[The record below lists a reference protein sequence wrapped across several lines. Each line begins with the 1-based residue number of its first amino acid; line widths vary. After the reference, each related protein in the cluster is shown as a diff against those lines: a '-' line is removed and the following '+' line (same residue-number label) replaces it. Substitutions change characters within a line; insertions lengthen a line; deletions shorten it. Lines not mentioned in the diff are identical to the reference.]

1 MAESDTSWHHIS
13 GPQID
18 STAAREKLYTI
29 LALFLASP
37 GIAEECDD
45 HVGCP
50 FRSLLDDHEKQLI
63 TRLLIE
69 AAVLIRLKDDLFKQQ
84 HGITSGAYN
93 KHVGFLFSPSKNSDA
108 VDLNLRASCNKI
120 IHAKLLNFD
129 VNHENPVYS
138 RHLNPTVYLHG
149 VYKKVPW
156 YAELNIKLWVA
167 EASTLFP

>member
-1 MAESDTSWHHIS
+1 MAGLW
-13 GPQID
+13 GPAQ
-18 STAAREKLYTI
+18 
-29 LALFLASP
+29 
-37 GIAEECDD
+37 
-45 HVGCP
+45 
-50 FRSLLDDHEKQLI
+50 
-63 TRLLIE
+63 
-69 AAVLIRLKDDLFKQQ
+69 DDLFKQQ